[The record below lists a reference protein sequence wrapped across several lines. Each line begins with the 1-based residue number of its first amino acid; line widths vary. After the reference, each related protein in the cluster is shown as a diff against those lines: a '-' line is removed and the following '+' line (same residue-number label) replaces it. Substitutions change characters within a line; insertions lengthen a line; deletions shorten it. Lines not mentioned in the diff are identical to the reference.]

1 MRESDD
7 VKKREKREVFVERKK
22 KKSYEESKEMREMK
36 RMNKKKKRF
45 GNHWEKGKRREQ
57 T

>member
-7 VKKREKREVFVERKK
+7 VRKREKREVFVERKK

-36 RMNKKKKRF
+36 RMKKKKKRF
-45 GNHWEKGKRREQ
+45 SNHWEKGKR
-57 T
+57 

>member
-1 MRESDD
+1 MRESDE

-22 KKSYEESKEMREMK
+22 KKSYEESKETREIK

>member
-7 VKKREKREVFVERKK
+7 VKKREKREVFVERK